1 MVRVALAAALL
12 VSAAARAEDS
22 QPVFKSST
30 RLVQVSVVA
39 QDKNG
44 HPVTGLTAGD
54 FRLKDSGKPRQIR
67 TFTANGFALQAVP
80 RSGGRA
86 FTNTGAEQKGPGA
99 VTVIVIDYLN
109 TRWSDQAFATR
120 ELLKYLRLV
129 KPEDHL
135 AIYSIGY
142 GGLRLLHDYTAD
154 ASSLVAILA
163 KSKGEITD
171 PGRNPATFDPGGELA
186 SLLNGSEAAS
196 GQPNRLDGA
205 NRELVSQPL
214 QTLAVFGQLA
224 HILAGIPVRK
234 NVIWISGG
242 FGAQEWGNA
251 GVTALTGHAPA
262 IMQAPAWAG
271 HDNGVRLT
279 DSLDGT
285 EQYSR
290 GIDQAMPAVQ
300 RSECRRVSH

>member
-67 TFTANGFALQAVP
+67 IFTANGFRIRGRSALGRARVHQHRRGTE
-80 RSGGRA
+80 RSGSGHGDRDRLSEHPLERSGLRHA
-86 FTNTGAEQKGPGA
+86 R
-99 VTVIVIDYLN
+99 VT
-109 TRWSDQAFATR
+109 Q
-120 ELLKYLRLV
+120 YLRLV

-171 PGRNPATFDPGGELA
+171 PAGTPRP
-186 SLLNGSEAAS
+186 SIREA
-196 GQPNRLDGA
+196 NWR
-205 NRELVSQPL
+205 
-214 QTLAVFGQLA
+214 
-224 HILAGIPVRK
+224 H
-234 NVIWISGG
+234 
-242 FGAQEWGNA
+242 
-251 GVTALTGHAPA
+251 
-262 IMQAPAWAG
+262 
-271 HDNGVRLT
+271 
-279 DSLDGT
+279 
-285 EQYSR
+285 Y
-290 GIDQAMPAVQ
+290 
-300 RSECRRVSH
+300 